1 MTRRASAFMVFWA
14 AVAWLAA
21 AAANVAPLLAAVPVV
36 AGAGMMV
43 LVDRRG
49 RASTATLGVRSRLSD
64 AEKQL
69 ARCRRRG
76 NQALVFAVR
85 VPADDRA
92 RVAALADGVRVT
104 DGVGVITHG
113 RDRVVHGV
121 IDDAGDESAGAIARR
136 LDQPGLAPH
145 GSLGW
150 ASFPAAGLTLAALID
165 AALAASG
172 EDTERRLARLSE
184 AHGLA
189 RADGRG
195 ERIVYEAEST

>member
-1 MTRRASAFMVFWA
+1 MTRRASAFIVIWA
-14 AVAWLAA
+14 AAAWLAA
-21 AAANVAPLLAAVPVV
+21 AAANVAPPLAAVPVL

-64 AEKQL
+64 ADKHL

-76 NQALVFAVR
+76 DEALVFAVR
-85 VPADDRA
+85 VPAGDRA
-92 RVAALADGVRVT
+92 RVAALADAVRLT
-104 DGVGVITHG
+104 DGVGVTTHG

-121 IDDAGDESAGAIARR
+121 IDAGEESAGAIARR
-136 LDQPGLAPH
+136 VHGLGLAPH

-150 ASFPAAGLTLAALID
+150 ARFPADGVTLAALID
-165 AALAASG
+165 VALAASG
-172 EDTERRLARLSE
+172 EDTERRLPRLPE
-184 AHGLA
+184 TYGLA

>member
-1 MTRRASAFMVFWA
+1 MTRRASTFILIWA
-14 AVAWLAA
+14 AAAWLAA
-21 AAANVAPLLAAVPVV
+21 AAANVAPQLAAVPVL

-64 AEKQL
+64 AEKHL

-76 NQALVFAVR
+76 DEAFVFAVR
-85 VPADDRA
+85 VPAGDRA
-92 RVAALADGVRVT
+92 LVAALANAVRLT
-104 DGVGVITHG
+104 DGLGLTTHG
-113 RDRVVHGV
+113 RDCVVHCV
-121 IDDAGDESAGAIARR
+121 IDASEEAAGAIARR
-136 LDQPGLAPH
+136 VHGLGLAPR

-150 ASFPAAGLTLAALID
+150 ARFPADGVTLAALID
-165 AALAASG
+165 VALAASG
-172 EDTERRLARLSE
+172 EGTERCLPRLSE

-195 ERIVYEAEST
+195 ERIVYEVEST